1 MVKLSRDAKLL
12 RNFLFVYIIADI
24 FLTPLGGL
32 ETRPISQV
40 TTTGYATLGL
50 LFVGLVLN
58 IISLVMIF
66 RTPRRSP
73 VLAAIGSTLYFPAAI
88 ADAGGLF
95 SSSTRPL
102 GIAYVEVI
110 EGVVAFAVII
120 LAVRLSREKPES
132 QTGSATTAS

>member
-1 MVKLSRDAKLL
+1 VKLSRDAKLL
-12 RNFLFVYIIADI
+12 RTLLFVYIIADI

-50 LFVGLVLN
+50 LFVGLALN

-73 VLAAIGSTLYFPAAI
+73 VLAALGSALYFPAAI

-95 SSSTRPL
+95 SNSTRPL

-120 LAVRLSREKPES
+120 LAIRLNREKPER
-132 QTGSATTAS
+132 QTSPATTDS

>member
-12 RNFLFVYIIADI
+12 RTLLFVYIIADI

-73 VLAAIGSTLYFPAAI
+73 VLAAIGSVLYFPAAI
-88 ADAGGLF
+88 ADAGGFF

-120 LAVRLSREKPES
+120 LAIRLNREKPES